1 MSDHYYSE
9 QPQSPHALKTLT
21 ITLKN
26 HDLTFT
32 TDSGVFSKD
41 RIDFG
46 TRLLIETF
54 SSDKAQGD
62 LLDLGCGYG
71 PIGITLAKDY
81 PNRHITLSDVNERAV
96 MLAKK
101 NASQNKVSNVEVLQ
115 SDGFSNLTNKKFA
128 AIITN
133 PPIRAGKKLIYAL
146 FAKSIE
152 HLQENGSLWIVIQK
166 KQGAPSAIKYLKSI
180 YSKVEVKARKK
191 GYFII
196 CAYK

>member
-81 PNRHITLSDVNERAV
+81 PNRHITLIDVNERAV

-101 NASQNKVSNVEVLQ
+101 NASQNNVSNVEVLQ